1 MTLDELIQR
10 KLADWR
16 PDAAG
21 QTLVIDHPAI
31 GWKAAVSAE
40 CVETLGCR
48 LREVVLT
55 RTSPLAS
62 TTSLAEQARRIADRV
77 TGLLE
82 PLCLVEVD
90 AEHGLAQL
98 RSESPARRG
107 ENVQYYEVLRH
118 ADGTTRLGR
127 FEVQPNAAGKR
138 NPVAFSLTIEALGK
152 VVADLASD

>member
-10 KLADWR
+10 KLAEWR
-16 PDAAG
+16 PDSV
-21 QTLVIDHPAI
+21 QTLEVDHAES
-31 GWKAAVSAE
+31 GWKAAVTAE

-55 RTSPLAS
+55 RTVPLAA
-62 TTSLAEQARRIADRV
+62 TDSLADQARRIAQRV

-82 PLCLVEVD
+82 PLRLVEAD

-98 RSESPARRG
+98 RSDAPARRG
-107 ENVQYYEVLRH
+107 ENVQFYEVLRH

-127 FEVQPNAAGKR
+127 FEAQPGSFGKR
-138 NPVAFSLTIEALGK
+138 QAVAFTLTHEALAQI
-152 VVADLASD
+152 VAGLASA